1 MKNWE
6 EITTKEI
13 KRNLIIRDVQLVL
26 YDSLMNT
33 YEDYLR
39 YHEDRK
45 RLTERHL
52 ANYPNYIKSVQKP
65 ILTEEEV
72 NKLITERKKREESQK
87 EMIKFIKERAI
98 EEYKRENA
106 NGKE

>member
-6 EITTKEI
+6 ELTTKEI
-13 KRNLIIRDVQLVL
+13 KRDLITNDVQRVMT
-26 YDSLMNT
+26 DSLMDT

-65 ILTEEEV
+65 TLTEEEV
-72 NKLITERKKREESQK
+72 NKLITERKKREKDQK
-87 EMIKFIKERAI
+87 EMIEDIKKRAI
-98 EEYKRENA
+98 EEYKKENA
-106 NGKE
+106 NEKE